1 MSNFLVST
9 LQASDLQR
17 LQSQRA
23 GETRLGQALRFIHPD
38 LPLPQGLDEAKAQ
51 GVKYVIVGVP
61 EDVGP
66 RANFGNGGAALGFQA
81 FLGRFLN
88 VQANAFVKGSEILLL
103 GEVNLADIQAK
114 SASLSASDEAQL
126 AELRAHVQTIDER
139 VSSVLKHV
147 FDADLVPIVIGGG
160 HNNAY
165 PILQALSQSR
175 GSGADCINLDPH
187 CDFRLLEGRHS
198 GNGFSYAHAAKYLST
213 YYVVGLHE
221 LKNAQTALDQMA
233 QAGAGFTSYQ
243 EIFIRRQTTFSQ
255 AVDKAI
261 AYVGGGGS
269 SKPVGLEVDTDSIS
283 GMPVSA
289 LTNCGLSV
297 ADAEHYVYKVA
308 TQLKQR
314 VAYLH
319 LAEAAPGQH
328 PAGVAAG
335 KSEAGQILTA
345 LVLAFVQTN

>member
-1 MSNFLVST
+1 MSNFMVT
-9 LQASDLQR
+9 TFQASDLQR

-23 GETRLGQALRFIHPD
+23 GETRLGQALRFIHPE
-38 LPLPQGLDEAKAQ
+38 LPLPQGLHEAKAQ

-66 RANFGNGGAALGFQA
+66 RANFGNGGAALGFQS

-88 VQANAFVKGSEILLL
+88 VQANRFVKGSEILLL
-103 GEVNLADIQAK
+103 GEVNLADIQNKA
-114 SASLSASDEAQL
+114 ASLSASDEAQL
-126 AELRAHVQTIDER
+126 AELRAYVQMIDER
-139 VSSVLKHV
+139 VSAVLKQV
-147 FDADLVPIVIGGG
+147 FDANLIPIVIGGG

-175 GSGADCINLDPH
+175 GSGVDCINLDPH
-187 CDFRLLEGRHS
+187 CDFRLREGRHS
-198 GNGFSYAHAAKYLST
+198 GNGFSYAHEAKYLST
-213 YYVVGLHE
+213 YFVLGLHE
-221 LKNAQTALDQMA
+221 VKNAQSALDQMA

-243 EIFIRRQTTFSQ
+243 DIFIRRQTTFTQ

-261 AYVGGGGS
+261 TFIGGAEA

-289 LTNCGLSV
+289 MTNCGISV
-297 ADAEHYVYKVA
+297 SDAEHYVYKVA
-308 TQLKQR
+308 SELKNR

-328 PAGVAAG
+328 PAGVGAG

-345 LVLAFVQTN
+345 LVLAFVQNN